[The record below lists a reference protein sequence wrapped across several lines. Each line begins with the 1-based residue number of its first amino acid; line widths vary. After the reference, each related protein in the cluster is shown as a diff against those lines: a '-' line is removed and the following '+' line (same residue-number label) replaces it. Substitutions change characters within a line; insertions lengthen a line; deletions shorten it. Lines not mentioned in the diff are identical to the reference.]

1 MKNLQTLTKHHLFFL
16 FLLFSVG
23 TTAQQIQTVAFYN
36 VENLFDTIDGPNDDA
51 EFLPGAAS
59 NWNTEKYNAKIQ
71 HIRQVMTELQMPLIM
86 GVCEIE
92 NKSVLTD
99 LVGSDKRYGIVQYE
113 SPDARGID
121 VGLLYRLDLLQLKS
135 SGNIRFTL
143 PGDTIPSSR
152 DIVWA
157 KFKYKKETLYVMVNH
172 WPSRRG
178 GTDESAPRR
187 LKAAQM
193 ATQFI
198 DSIQKNDPKAK
209 IIFMGDLNDHPSDA
223 GPQLVAQKLTPLIT
237 KSSGAFGGS
246 YNYKNEWEV
255 LDHMM
260 VSNNA
265 FEGKLQ
271 IQKESGSIHSFPFLL
286 TEYKGQTVP
295 NRTYAGP
302 KYLGGYSDHL
312 PVSIQLILHP

>member
-1 MKNLQTLTKHHLFFL
+1 MTTQIPKYLFTIFVFCL
-16 FLLFSVG
+16 HYASF
-23 TTAQQIQTVAFYN
+23 AQQIQTIAFYN

-51 EFLPGAAS
+51 EFLPSAESKWDAS
-59 NWNTEKYNAKIQ
+59 KYEAKIA
-71 HIRQVMTELQMPLIM
+71 HIRQVMADLNMPMVM

-99 LVGSDKRYGIVQYE
+99 LIGNDKRYGIVHYE

-121 VGLLYRLDLLQLKS
+121 AAMLYRKDLLRLKA
-135 SGNIRFTL
+135 SGKIRFTL
-143 PGDTIPSSR
+143 PGDSIPTSR

-157 KFKYKKETLYVMVNH
+157 KYQYKKEYLYVMVNH

-178 GTDESAPRR
+178 GQEESAARR
-187 LKAAQM
+187 LTAAQY

-198 DSIQKNDPKAK
+198 DSIQRSEPNAK
-209 IIFMGDLNDHPSDA
+209 IILMGDLNDHPQDA
-223 GPQLVAQKLTPLIT
+223 APQLIASKLTPQIT
-237 KSSGAFGGS
+237 KASGTFGGS
-246 YNYKNEWEV
+246 YNYKNEWEII
-255 LDHMM
+255 DHIF

-265 FEGKLQ
+265 FNGTVVL
-271 IQKESGSIHSFPFLL
+271 QKESGTIHSFPYLL

-312 PVSIQLILHP
+312 PVSIKVVLNK